1 MIRVTLILAAFVF
14 VVALLWGTTID
25 NYQAIRDEINAAT
38 N

>member
-1 MIRVTLILAAFVF
+1 MIRVMFIIAVFVF

>member
-1 MIRVTLILAAFVF
+1 MIRVTFILAIVAFL
-14 VVALLWGTTID
+14 VALLWGTTID

>member
-1 MIRVTLILAAFVF
+1 MIRVMFILAIVAF

>member
-1 MIRVTLILAAFVF
+1 MLRVMFIIAVFVF